1 MRLYDE
7 KIFSKKFNIFIL
19 TIFVVFFCL
28 FSILVNLIALSDKN
42 EHYQSSSGVEFNSKD
57 NFSTGE
63 NFVCINGFLF
73 NLVNGK
79 KTKVF
84 EREDD
89 PVYLANGERVLTGR
103 IQARCQ

>member
-42 EHYQSSSGVEFNSKD
+42 EHYQSSSGVEFNSKN
-57 NFSTGE
+57 NFSTDE
-63 NFVCINGFLF
+63 KSVCINGFLF
-73 NLVNGK
+73 NIVSGK

-89 PVYLANGERVLTGR
+89 PVYLANGERVLAGR
-103 IQARCQ
+103 MQARCN